1 MALTRRALGGLTI
14 GGSAA
19 AVLTACGGDD
29 NGGSGS
35 GATELTWAIA
45 SSWDSW
51 NLNTLNG
58 NNSYCNQALTPMNP
72 MGQTGFDF
80 DPDANVVFDDALLS
94 GEPELVSEAPMQI
107 RYTLNENAQWSDG
120 EPVRVEDFIFQWYSM
135 SGNEE
140 HANQEKAAPASS
152 DWGSKVASIEQE
164 EDGSILVTYVDGYI
178 DPEWQYIDM
187 VYLPSH
193 LADAEGFDWQNDPE
207 AMGDAVQWFDKT
219 APTVGLG
226 PFVPTDAKVGEYVV
240 YEPNENYQGSVK
252 PSIEKLTVKVVE
264 GTDSIVTELR
274 QGSIAGAWATEY
286 NEQELAKLEEDQT
299 LENLVYEGS
308 VWQHF
313 DTNTNNQF
321 LSDIELRRAVFAAI
335 DVQDINDKVYPET
348 GVERK
353 GNHFFRPNSS
363 YYVDYM
369 GDAGL
374 GLGDPDSARQILT
387 DAGYTWDG
395 DDKLLTP
402 DGEQVTFNVRYAEG
416 DVVRTT
422 AAELAQSYLAAIG
435 IDLELVAIPDGE
447 LSPVLMGADYDMI
460 IFGWSGNA
468 AFTVAP
474 GQYFR
479 SDSGSNF
486 GKYSNPEADEA
497 IDMVRSTYDIDEAA
511 EFTNAVGEIVGPE
524 AYTLPIF
531 DEPQATVYNTNLVE
545 GITANGYS
553 QSGPIWNVREW
564 KLV

>member
-19 AVLTACGGDD
+19 AALSACGGGDGD
-29 NGGSGS
+29 GGGS

-80 DPDANVVFDDALLS
+80 DPDANVVFDDALLA
-94 GEPELVSEAPMQI
+94 GEPELVSEEPMQI

-140 HANQEKAAPASS
+140 HANQEKAAPASI

-164 EDGSILVTYVDGYI
+164 DDGTILVTYIEGYI

-193 LADAEGFDWQNDPE
+193 LAEAEGFDWQNDPE
-207 AMGDAVQWFDKT
+207 AMGDAIQWFDKT

-240 YEPNENYQGSVK
+240 YEINENYQGSVT
-252 PSIEKLTVKVVE
+252 PTIEKLTVQVVE
-264 GTDSIVTELR
+264 GTDAIVTELR

-313 DTNTNNQF
+313 DCNTNNEF
-321 LSDIELRRAVFAAI
+321 LSDIELRRAVFTAI

-353 GNHFFRPNSS
+353 GNHFFRPNSG
-363 YYVDYM
+363 YYTDYM

-374 GLGDPDSARQILT
+374 GLGDPDTARQILT
-387 DAGYTWDG
+387 DAGYTWDS

-402 DGEQVTFNVRYAEG
+402 DGDQVVFNVRYAEG

-447 LSPVLMGADYDMI
+447 LSPVLQGADFDLV

-564 KLV
+564 KLK